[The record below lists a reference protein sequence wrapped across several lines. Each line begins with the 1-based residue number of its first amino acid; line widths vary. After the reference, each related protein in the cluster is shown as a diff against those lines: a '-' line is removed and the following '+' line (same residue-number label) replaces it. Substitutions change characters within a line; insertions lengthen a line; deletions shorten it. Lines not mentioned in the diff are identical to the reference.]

1 MKSQINIQIA
11 NNNRAEQAK
20 NKETKPPP
28 KKKQKNCKEDIAYIR
43 NLFALLTVWIK
54 PIRLDSK
61 LGEFRHETLS
71 NWILFKWD
79 RMMPKDLES
88 FIKKHGIFKKLDQL
102 PLKETFAIN
111 LILKFMDDRHF
122 DQEMMSL
129 VVVNHNSYRLIFS
142 TVCKIIYF
150 HRSKCHIQNI
160 FVDDL
165 RRRKIAKGEQR
176 KKHLLSSNPH
186 EQIQMI
192 KIDPYEVKIDHVPLT
207 EAVNVHKEEKPGLQH
222 ALKKR
227 LHEMN
232 KSEKKSKEIPRQ
244 FFVEKHIKIL

>member
-1 MKSQINIQIA
+1 
-11 NNNRAEQAK
+11 
-20 NKETKPPP
+20 
-28 KKKQKNCKEDIAYIR
+28 
-43 NLFALLTVWIK
+43 
-54 PIRLDSK
+54 
-61 LGEFRHETLS
+61 
-71 NWILFKWD
+71 
-79 RMMPKDLES
+79 MPKDLES

-207 EAVNVHKEEKPGLQH
+207 EAVNVHKEEKPGLQR

-244 FFVEKHIKIL
+244 FFVEKHKNIVNFFKKKKKIIFNIIFPSTLLFVCCLFSMEEVRNYKRYRLPYLQETEDYPSVEKVKSKNYDKYERVEFLKFM